1 MADPTRRLRHRVAA
15 APLPDGALADEV
27 AALARERGTEGAWAQ
42 AATLFRDASR
52 LTPDSLQRDERLTL
66 AVDALVA
73 AGDCGGAAALVPT
86 VENLRETPLRNA
98 VLAYLAIL
106 RGRATEAEVRLRRA
120 WDIVNPERDPGTAA
134 LIAQRY
140 VLHSL
145 IRCRGDELVG
155 WADRAL
161 ELADR
166 DSPAGIESAAIRGLG
181 TVGSRPSQTCGRGL

>member
-1 MADPTRRLRHRVAA
+1 M
-15 APLPDGALADEV
+15 
-27 AALARERGTEGAWAQ
+27 
-42 AATLFRDASR
+42 
-52 LTPDSLQRDERLTL
+52 TPESLQRDERLTL

-73 AGDCGGAAALVPT
+73 AGDCGGAAALVPA

-106 RGRATEAEVRLRRA
+106 GGRATEAEIRRRRA
-120 WDIVNPERDPGTAA
+120 WDIVNPERDPDTAA

-161 ELADR
+161 QLAGL
-166 DSPAGIESAAIRGLG
+166 DSPAGVESAAIRGLRLSAAG
-181 TVGSRPSQTCGRGL
+181 HPNLSLVTTLVARGLSNREVAAELYVSPKTVQYHLTRVYAKLGVRSRAELAVLRR